1 MGQEGTK
8 VSAPAAE
15 RAGGVRPDSG
25 PDAGPDSGPNPGVPP
40 SDGHVLVIEDEPNI
54 SEAIRF
60 ILQRD
65 GLQVTVL
72 GSGDTALNTIADLH
86 PSLIILDV
94 MLPGVSGF
102 EILQQMRAR
111 PVLATIPVILLTAN
125 GQTAAREKAA
135 QYGASRF
142 MAKPFSNSDL
152 LGAVRDLMR
161 T

>member
-1 MGQEGTK
+1 MGQEGPESPA
-8 VSAPAAE
+8 VSAEHADGA
-15 RAGGVRPDSG
+15 RMD
-25 PDAGPDSGPNPGVPP
+25 PGSAPTRQ
-40 SDGHVLVIEDEPNI
+40 HVLVIEDEPNI

-72 GSGDTALNTIADLH
+72 GSGDTALSTISDLK

-102 EILQQMRAR
+102 DILQQMRAT
-111 PVLATIPVILLTAN
+111 PLLGKIPVILLTAN
-125 GQTAAREKAA
+125 GQSAAREKAV

-142 MAKPFSNSDL
+142 MAKPFSNSEL
-152 LGAVRDLMR
+152 LGAVRELMQS
-161 T
+161 